1 MRTPDLIALFLI
13 IVGAANW
20 ALVGLLEFDLV
31 ATIVGEEF
39 GSVNIAS
46 RAIYILVGLAGLYLL
61 SQIPRLMDSSPDVR
75 TTHA

>member
-1 MRTPDLIALFLI
+1 MRVPDLLALVLV

-31 ATIVGEEF
+31 ATIVGQDF
-39 GSVNIAS
+39 GEVNIAS
-46 RAIYILVGLAGLYLL
+46 RAVYLLVGLAGIYLL
-61 SQIPRLMDSSPDVR
+61 SQLPRLMGAGSEMR